1 MCVGSLYLFFKHF
14 YSWSPDGAHIT
25 ASNATNNKGYVF
37 IAAVITRN
45 TWTSEISLVGHENTV
60 EVASYNPHIFLRNPS
75 APISTSNI
83 CSVVALG
90 ADDRSV
96 SVWQTKSARPLIVAK
111 EVFERQIMD
120 LSWSWDGLTL
130 YAASSDGTIAA
141 FQFDASELEGIATH
155 TDQEQYLAKFG
166 FTPPPLPEGYSHVSK
181 HEPAKIARAQTEQ
194 ANGFDG
200 RTGSH
205 GPERVNILVAKRA
218 PKDKKRAALVSSST
232 TATPAASSS
241 MAQPNGI
248 STSARRAQLSHIS
261 DTPAQRAGPLQTPS
275 RSFSNSFPAP
285 SEQQFVVPGDS
296 WAPGDVGQPME
307 LDVQIDAYDTAGQ
320 ASARGKRKAYDS
332 DDGGKPVI
340 RPRTLG
346 GDRSVEMHVPKPIP
360 SWTPSYASVER
371 APRPWAGGPSSNK
384 LEPLLPVPPLLT
396 YLNSEVQGQYEVFEA
411 RNVEESGR
419 CSYRSMFVGNHVEC
433 YL

>member
-1 MCVGSLYLFFKHF
+1 
-14 YSWSPDGAHIT
+14 
-25 ASNATNNKGYVF
+25 
-37 IAAVITRN
+37 
-45 TWTSEISLVGHENTV
+45 
-60 EVASYNPHIFLRNPS
+60 
-75 APISTSNI
+75 
-83 CSVVALG
+83 
-90 ADDRSV
+90 
-96 SVWQTKSARPLIVAK
+96 
-111 EVFERQIMD
+111 MD

-181 HEPAKIARAQTEQ
+181 HEPANIARAQTEQ

-218 PKDKKRAALVSSST
+218 PKDKKRAALVSNST

-248 STSARRAQLSHIS
+248 STNARRAQLSHIS

-285 SEQQFVVPGDS
+285 SEQQFVVPGDG

-320 ASARGKRKAYDS
+320 ASARGEAEGIRLGRRREACDSTTHAGRRPPGRDACTKAYPELDAVTCER
-332 DDGGKPVI
+332 GACAATV
-340 RPRTLG
+340 
-346 GDRSVEMHVPKPIP
+346 DR
-360 SWTPSYASVER
+360 R
-371 APRPWAGGPSSNK
+371 A
-384 LEPLLPVPPLLT
+384 E
-396 YLNSEVQGQYEVFEA
+396 Q
-411 RNVEESGR
+411 
-419 CSYRSMFVGNHVEC
+419 
-433 YL
+433 